1 MLNKSFQNTKKNNLK
16 MVNQNKNTGNPHTNE
31 TRDLFNSKVSRLSM
45 LGSSKKVAWDKA
57 RRNRSI

>member
-1 MLNKSFQNTKKNNLK
+1 

>member
-1 MLNKSFQNTKKNNLK
+1 
-16 MVNQNKNTGNPHTNE
+16 MVNQNKNTGNPHTNG
-31 TRDLFNSKVSRLSM
+31 TRDSFNLKVSRLSI